1 MATHYIPSSRLADVQ
16 TSLAVGNHT
25 AETINSI
32 LESFSGEYQPF
43 SLQPQMGWIEKCF
56 GKYEVTE
63 IMTCLRELAAGGPAE
78 ASMWAQSL
86 LGELAQVSPTALLA
100 TMEMLKRARRLSLM
114 GCLRMEYVLAHEFA
128 SGSAPDFYE
137 GVNAKLIAKHNKPQW
152 SPPTIDKVSR
162 NTIDKLFAPANEE
175 ALRKQMAFYSTA
187 DYTEMRKEYVLPTPA
202 EIRPLTVEQVG
213 AKYNWKMGIKLLA
226 KQYAKASD

>member
-1 MATHYIPSSRLADVQ
+1 MQ

-25 AETINSI
+25 AETINST
-32 LESFSGEYQPF
+32 LESFSGEHQPF
-43 SLQPQMGWIEKCF
+43 SLQPQLGWIEQCF
-56 GKYEVTE
+56 GKYEVAE
-63 IMTCLRELAAGGPAE
+63 IMTCLRELVAGGPAE
-78 ASMWAQSL
+78 ASAWAQSL

-100 TMEMLKRARRLSLM
+100 TMEMLKRARRLSFT

-137 GVNAKLIAKHNKPQW
+137 GVHAKLIAKHNKPQW
-152 SPPTIDKVSR
+152 SPPTLDKVSK
-162 NTIDKLFAPANEE
+162 NTVDRLFAPANEE
-175 ALRKQMAFYSTA
+175 ALKRQVAFHSSA

-202 EIRPLTVEQVG
+202 EMRHLTAEQAG
-213 AKYNWKMGIKLLA
+213 AKYNWKMGIKPLA